1 MRALQFAPATYYA
14 AISRPTSA
22 RAVRDEEL
30 VREIQATYDEN
41 HFVYGA
47 RKIWVALNKRGISVA
62 RCTVERLMGDMGL
75 VGARRGR
82 AFKVTTLGDDRL
94 PRPAD
99 LVERDFSAPGPNRL
113 WVADLTYVKTHTG
126 WVYVAFV
133 VDVFSRRVVGWQ
145 VSTSL
150 RSDLAIDAL
159 EMAVYARRDQDLSHL
174 VHHSDRGVQYL
185 SIRYT
190 ERLEEAGAVASVGS
204 KGDSYDNALAESFT
218 WKNADDVEW
227 ATLIYIDWFN
237 NRRIHSSLGDLSPA
251 EFEAAFYDE
260 TESANQA
267 ASETTES
274 LRNPV

>member
-1 MRALQFAPATYYA
+1 LRALQFAPATYYA
-14 AISRPTSA
+14 AISRPTST

-126 WVYVAFV
+126 
-133 VDVFSRRVVGWQ
+133 
-145 VSTSL
+145 
-150 RSDLAIDAL
+150 
-159 EMAVYARRDQDLSHL
+159 
-174 VHHSDRGVQYL
+174 
-185 SIRYT
+185 
-190 ERLEEAGAVASVGS
+190 
-204 KGDSYDNALAESFT
+204 
-218 WKNADDVEW
+218 
-227 ATLIYIDWFN
+227 
-237 NRRIHSSLGDLSPA
+237 
-251 EFEAAFYDE
+251 
-260 TESANQA
+260 
-267 ASETTES
+267 
-274 LRNPV
+274 